1 MSTKIG
7 SQYKFITPFFC
18 FRYDAKKGFFC
29 QAVGNDRTKCLGK
42 SKGRIYPPMEEKSA
56 KFLKRYYTPHNTA
69 LSKLLVRIGRTV
81 PQWLKDELSSNG

>member
-1 MSTKIG
+1 
-7 SQYKFITPFFC
+7 
-18 FRYDAKKGFFC
+18 
-29 QAVGNDRTKCLGK
+29 
-42 SKGRIYPPMEEKSA
+42 MEEKSA